1 MPSIDRIHRLPA
13 GTHELTARLARRQ
26 AACSVQLA
34 AADIAEVTTEDNG
47 HGNIPAEI
55 FECIEQR
62 LPEGWRFSSETA
74 LLEDGLSAFR
84 KVREELRESLSAEV
98 LPTPVP

>member
-1 MPSIDRIHRLPA
+1 M
-13 GTHELTARLARRQ
+13 
-26 AACSVQLA
+26 
-34 AADIAEVTTEDNG
+34 TTEDNG
-47 HGNIPAEI
+47 HGNLPAEI

-98 LPTPVP
+98 LPTYPSDLIPIYLPTYPTVVP